1 MNILFVCTGNTCR
14 SPIAEA
20 LLKSQK
26 IDGLEVRSAG
36 IYAKDG
42 GPISQNSQLV
52 LEQEMIPFTRSSSAI
67 NESLVDWADLIL
79 TMTASHK
86 HAIILGF
93 PHAISKVYMYK
104 EFVTP
109 NDIKDVSDPYGGDLN
124 TYEGTFRELQ
134 VLTNELVNKLQGE
147 IG

>member
-20 LLKSQK
+20 LLKFRN
-26 IDGLEVRSAG
+26 IDGLQVRSAG
-36 IYAKDG
+36 IYASEG
-42 GPISQNSQLV
+42 GLISRNSQLV
-52 LEQEMIPFTRSSSAI
+52 LEQERIPFTHASTSVD
-67 NESLVDWADLIL
+67 EKLVDWADLIL
-79 TMTASHK
+79 TMTDSHK

-109 NDIKDVSDPYGGDLN
+109 HDIQNVSDPYGGDLY
-124 TYEGTFRELQ
+124 TYENTLRELQ
-134 VLTNELVNKLQGE
+134 VLTDELVKKLRGE
-147 IG
+147 MG

>member
-20 LLKSQK
+20 LLKSQNV
-26 IDGLEVRSAG
+26 DGLKVRSAG
-36 IYAKDG
+36 IYAMDG
-42 GPISQNSQLV
+42 GPISRNSQLV
-52 LEQEMIPFTRSSSAI
+52 LEKEMIPFIHSSSVLD
-67 NESLVDWADLIL
+67 ESLVDWADLIL

-86 HAIILGF
+86 HAIILGY

-109 NDIKDVSDPYGGDLN
+109 DDIKDVSDPYGGDLQ
-124 TYEGTFRELQ
+124 TYEDTFGELK
-134 VLTNELVNKLQGE
+134 VLTKELVNKLQGE
-147 IG
+147 NG